1 MNTGRRGKSSS
12 AFQVLRRRN
21 FRNLWLANSFAD
33 VGSHIRAFGI
43 AWVALELSDSQLWV
57 GLALGAT
64 ALPIIVLSLLSGALV
79 DRISKRQIIMFSQ
92 VILTGLLFLIVFLAV
107 TDRLQVWHLPIITLG
122 VGAVFAFLQ
131 PAREVFVIESIKKD
145 QILTAN
151 SLGAL
156 SNNAGEM
163 LAPALAGIAI
173 ARYGAESPFVLAG
186 IVYIVATALILRTRS
201 SVTLTDPG
209 TRHSLLNEIRE
220 GVTYAVSNKRV
231 LALLVIAATAVFGTA
246 IIPLLPVYGRD
257 VLGAGP
263 SGYGMLVASLAGG
276 YLTGSLLM
284 TALGDLPRK
293 GLWLLVTA
301 AVWDAGAVAF
311 GFSRVF
317 SLSVVILV
325 IMGISGSMFITLL
338 KSLIQQLT
346 ACEMRGRV
354 LSLYHI
360 AFSAMPIG
368 FIVGGALAQ
377 TVSNEFALIFGAA
390 MGSPIIVAL
399 FLRIPS
405 LRSL

>member
-1 MNTGRRGKSSS
+1 
-12 AFQVLRRRN
+12 
-21 FRNLWLANSFAD
+21 
-33 VGSHIRAFGI
+33 
-43 AWVALELSDSQLWV
+43 
-57 GLALGAT
+57 
-64 ALPIIVLSLLSGALV
+64 
-79 DRISKRQIIMFSQ
+79 MFSQ

-107 TDRLQVWHLPIITLG
+107 TDHLQVWHLPIITLG

-131 PAREVFVIESIKKD
+131 PAREVLVIESIKKN

-151 SLGAL
+151 SLTAL
-156 SNNAGEM
+156 SNNTGEM
-163 LAPALAGIAI
+163 LAPALAGIVI
-173 ARYGAESPFVLAG
+173 AQYGTEYPFALAG

-201 SVTLTDPG
+201 SVPLADPE
-209 TRHSLLNEIRE
+209 TRYSLLKEIRE
-220 GVTYAVSNKRV
+220 GITYAFSNRQV
-231 LALLVIAATAVFGTA
+231 LALLVVAATAVFGTA

-257 VLGAGP
+257 VLDAGP
-263 SGYGMLVASLAGG
+263 SGYGVLAASLAGG

-284 TALGDLPRK
+284 TTLGDLPRK

-311 GFSRVF
+311 GFSREF

-346 ACEMRGRV
+346 AAEMRGRV

-390 MGSPIIVAL
+390 MGSPIIAAL

>member
-1 MNTGRRGKSSS
+1 M
-12 AFQVLRRRN
+12 QVLRRRN

-33 VGSHIRAFGI
+33 VGNHIRVFGV

-64 ALPIIVLSLLSGALV
+64 ALPIVVLSLLSGALV
-79 DRISKRQIIMFSQ
+79 DRISRRQIIMFSQ
-92 VILTGLLFLIVFLAV
+92 VILTGLLFLIVFLAI
-107 TDRLQVWHLPIITLG
+107 TDHLQVWHLPIITLG

-131 PAREVFVIESIKKD
+131 PAREVLVIESIKKN

-151 SLGAL
+151 SLTAL
-156 SNNAGEM
+156 SNNTGEM
-163 LAPALAGIAI
+163 LAPALAGIVI
-173 ARYGAESPFVLAG
+173 AQYGTEYPFALAG

-201 SVTLTDPG
+201 SVPLADPE
-209 TRHSLLNEIRE
+209 TRYSLLKEIRE
-220 GVTYAVSNKRV
+220 GITYAFSNRQV
-231 LALLVIAATAVFGTA
+231 LALLVVAATAVFGTA

-257 VLGAGP
+257 VLDAGP
-263 SGYGMLVASLAGG
+263 SGYGVLAASLAGG

-284 TALGDLPRK
+284 TTLGNLPRK

-311 GFSRVF
+311 GFSREF

-346 ACEMRGRV
+346 AAEMRGRV

-390 MGSPIIVAL
+390 MGSPIIAAL